1 MVETNEQQIRILAEQ
16 EIDPRLDL
24 SVFSTQ
30 LALDR
35 TQLSWVRTAFAF
47 MSAGLA
53 LDKGAE
59 AMHRAS
65 ILGGTN
71 WVRSSHAIAVVLT
84 TAATVS
90 LLISTYNYCRE
101 ARRLAQLRNTTV
113 WIPPVLFLSLLVIC
127 LGGTLS
133 TLLLIWHQLEP

>member
-1 MVETNEQQIRILAEQ
+1 MVQTDEQQIRILAEQ

-24 SVFSTQ
+24 AVITTQ

-35 TQLSWVRTAFAF
+35 TQLSWVRTAFTF

-65 ILGGTN
+65 VLAGTN

-84 TAATVS
+84 AAATVS
-90 LLISTYNYCRE
+90 LLISTYTYYRQ
-101 ARRLAQLRNTTV
+101 ARRLAKLRNTIV
-113 WIPPVLFLSLLVIC
+113 WLPPALFLSLLVVC

-133 TLLLIWHQLEP
+133 VLLLIWHRLEP

>member
-1 MVETNEQQIRILAEQ
+1 MVQTNEQQIRILAEQ

-24 SVFSTQ
+24 AVASTQ

-35 TQLSWVRTAFAF
+35 TQLSWVRTAFTF

-65 ILGGTN
+65 VLAGTN
-71 WVRSSHAIAVVLT
+71 WVRTSHAIAVVLT
-84 TAATVS
+84 AAATVS
-90 LLISTYNYCRE
+90 LMISTYAYCRE
-101 ARRLAQLRNTTV
+101 ARRLARLKNTIV
-113 WIPPVLFLSLLVIC
+113 WLPPVLFLSLLVIC

-133 TLLLIWHQLEP
+133 ILLLIWHRLEP

>member
-1 MVETNEQQIRILAEQ
+1 MVETNKQQIRILAEQ

-24 SVFSTQ
+24 AVIGTQ

-35 TQLSWVRTAFAF
+35 TQLSWVRTAFTF

-65 ILGGTN
+65 VLEGTN

-84 TAATVS
+84 SAATVS
-90 LLISTYNYCRE
+90 LLLSTYAYCRE
-101 ARRLAQLRNTTV
+101 AYRLGQLKNTTV
-113 WIPPVLFLSLLVIC
+113 RVPPVLFLSLLVIC

-133 TLLLIWHQLEP
+133 ILLLIWHRLEP

>member
-16 EIDPRLDL
+16 EIDPRLEL
-24 SVFSTQ
+24 AVFTTQ

-35 TQLSWVRTAFAF
+35 TQLSWVRTAFTF

-65 ILGGTN
+65 VLAGTN

-84 TAATVS
+84 SAATVS
-90 LLISTYNYCRE
+90 LLLATYAYCRE
-101 ARRLAQLRNTTV
+101 AHRLGQLKNTTV
-113 WIPPVLFLSLLVIC
+113 WVPPVLFLSLLVIC

-133 TLLLIWHQLEP
+133 TLLLIWHRLEP

>member
-1 MVETNEQQIRILAEQ
+1 MVETNEQQLRILAEQ

-24 SVFSTQ
+24 AVLTTQ

-35 TQLSWVRTAFAF
+35 TQLSWVRTAFTF

-65 ILGGTN
+65 VLAGTN

-84 TAATVS
+84 SAATVS
-90 LLISTYNYCRE
+90 LLLSTCTYCRQ
-101 ARRLAQLRNTTV
+101 ARRLAQLKNTTA
-113 WIPPVLFLSLLVIC
+113 WLPPVLFLSLLVIC

-133 TLLLIWHQLEP
+133 ILLLIWHRLEP

>member
-1 MVETNEQQIRILAEQ
+1 MVETNEQQLRTLAEQ

-24 SVFSTQ
+24 AVISTQ

-35 TQLSWVRTAFAF
+35 TQLSWVRTVFAF

-65 ILGGTN
+65 VLAGTN
-71 WVRSSHAIAVVLT
+71 WVRTSHAIAVVLT
-84 TAATVS
+84 SASTLS
-90 LLISTYNYCRE
+90 LLLATYTYYQE
-101 ARRLAQLRNTTV
+101 ARRLGQLKNTTV
-113 WIPPVLFLSLLVIC
+113 WLPPVLFLSLLVIA

-133 TLLLIWHQLEP
+133 TLLLIWHRIEP